1 MVVGGANLAAT
12 FARYALIDEYR
23 IYMQPVVLGAGH
35 PLFPP
40 SQTPLPLRFIDTRR
54 FGNGVVLLNYG
65 TVAQQS

>member
-12 FARYALIDEYR
+12 FAGYGLIDEYR

-40 SQTPLPLRFIDTRR
+40 PETRLPLR
-54 FGNGVVLLNYG
+54 
-65 TVAQQS
+65 A